1 MSDTFTYDNNE
12 DIREFVEKYMLDKK
26 DFENVFFNCEY
37 YETRNSWG
45 HRGEVRIPTQ
55 CSGVVK
61 DKIKYYNRTW
71 ERYTYQSLLLRL
83 LDKYATYLTGMDFN
97 YIVTLDEN
105 EIKDMK
111 ELSKK
116 DFLEKH
122 KYFSPKIY
130 NTTKK
135 YFESK
140 GVI

>member
-26 DFENVFFNCEY
+26 DFENVFFNCEC

-45 HRGEVRIPTQ
+45 HRGHVMGIGLNDLDT
-55 CSGVVK
+55 
-61 DKIKYYNRTW
+61 KIRYYNRTW

-83 LDKYATYLTGMDFN
+83 LDKYATFLTGMDFN
-97 YIVTLDEN
+97 YIVTLSED

-111 ELSKK
+111 ELSKR

>member
-12 DIREFVEKYMLDKK
+12 DIRKFVEKYMLDKK

-55 CSGVVK
+55 CSGIVK
-61 DKIKYYNRTW
+61 DKIRYYNRTW
-71 ERYTYQSLLLRL
+71 ERYTYQSLLLGL
-83 LDKYATYLTGMDFN
+83 LDKYATYLTGIDFN
-97 YIVTLDEN
+97 YVMALDEN
-105 EIKDMK
+105 ETRDMVTLSEK
-111 ELSKK
+111 EY
-116 DFLEKH
+116 LEKY
-122 KYFSPKIY
+122 KYYRVKTY
-130 NTTKK
+130 RTTKK

>member
-12 DIREFVEKYMLDKK
+12 DIREFVKRYMLDKK

-61 DKIKYYNRTW
+61 HKIRYYNRTW
-71 ERYTYQSLLLRL
+71 ERYTYQSLLLAL
-83 LDKYATYLTGMDFN
+83 VDKYASYVTGYDFR
-97 YIVTLDEN
+97 YILSLEDSEL
-105 EIKDMK
+105 KDMK

-116 DFLEKH
+116 DFLDKH
-122 KYFSPKIY
+122 KFFTSKNYSE
-130 NTTKK
+130 TKK